1 MRQQRLGAAEQG
13 MGLAMPGRG
22 VQAPT
27 LGFELDSFQV
37 QALAELGQNTVS
49 PFNHADNAAAPGRIT
64 PRESGRST
72 PREANAAAPGR
83 ITPRESGRSTPREAG
98 GSAFTPVPG
107 VGINLPP
114 PHLPGHDFL
123 RAAGVTA
130 GVNLGIRSTN
140 ATTSRQQTLV
150 AAGGTGDSVVF
161 PVGTRTRNPDQVDV
175 LHLMNQQ
182 MTQGMAHL
190 SSMMP
195 SQDER
200 RMAQL
205 ESAIASA
212 LQRMAQYKA
221 LGMDTSAISRRITAL
236 ENELNGQMDAMF
248 KL

>member
-1 MRQQRLGAAEQG
+1 MHQRSVSITVEAAAVRQKRLGAVEQG

-27 LGFELDSFQV
+27 LGFELDPFQV
-37 QALAELGQNTVS
+37 QALDELGQNTVS
-49 PFNHADNAAAPGRIT
+49 PFNHAGNAAAPGRIT
-64 PRESGRST
+64 PRESGR
-72 PREANAAAPGR
+72 
-83 ITPRESGRSTPREAG
+83 ITPREVG

-123 RAAGVTA
+123 LTAGVTA
-130 GVNLGIRSTN
+130 GINLGIRSTN
-140 ATTSRQQTLV
+140 ATNSRQQSLI
-150 AAGGTGDSVVF
+150 AAGGIGDRVVF

-195 SQDER
+195 SQGER

-221 LGMDTSAISRRITAL
+221 LGMDTSAMSRRITAL

>member
-1 MRQQRLGAAEQG
+1 
-13 MGLAMPGRG
+13 MGLAMPGKG
-22 VQAPT
+22 VQAPRF
-27 LGFELDSFQV
+27 LGFELDPFQV
-37 QALAELGQNTVS
+37 QALDELGQNTVS
-49 PFNHADNAAAPGRIT
+49 PNNAGFAAAPPGRIT
-64 PRESGRST
+64 PRESGR
-72 PREANAAAPGR
+72 
-83 ITPRESGRSTPREAG
+83 ITPREAG

-114 PHLPGHDFL
+114 PHLPGHEFL
-123 RAAGVTA
+123 LPGVTA
-130 GVNLGIRSTN
+130 GVNIGIRSTN
-140 ATTSRQQTLV
+140 ATTSRQQSLI
-150 AAGGTGDSVVF
+150 AAGGVGDRVVF

-182 MTQGMAHL
+182 MAQGMAHL

-200 RMAQL
+200 RLAQL

-221 LGMDTSAISRRITAL
+221 LGMDTSAMSRRITAL
-236 ENELNGQMDAMF
+236 ENELNGQMDSMF

>member
-1 MRQQRLGAAEQG
+1 

-37 QALAELGQNTVS
+37 QVLDELGQNAVS
-49 PFNHADNAAAPGRIT
+49 PFNAGNAAAPGRIT
-64 PRESGRST
+64 PRESGR
-72 PREANAAAPGR
+72 
-83 ITPRESGRSTPREAG
+83 ITPREAG

-123 RAAGVTA
+123 LPAGGVTA

-140 ATTSRQQTLV
+140 ATTSRQQSLV
-150 AAGGTGDSVVF
+150 AAGGIGDRVVF

-221 LGMDTSAISRRITAL
+221 LGMDTSAMSRRITAL
-236 ENELNGQMDAMF
+236 ENKLNGQMDAMF

>member
-1 MRQQRLGAAEQG
+1 MTVEAAAVRQQRLGAAEQG

-27 LGFELDSFQV
+27 LGFELDPFQV
-37 QALAELGQNTVS
+37 QALDELGQNTVS
-49 PFNHADNAAAPGRIT
+49 PFNAGNDVAPGRIT
-64 PRESGRST
+64 PRESGR
-72 PREANAAAPGR
+72 
-83 ITPRESGRSTPREAG
+83 ITPWEAG

-123 RAAGVTA
+123 LPAGVTA

-140 ATTSRQQTLV
+140 ATTSRQQSLI
-150 AAGGTGDSVVF
+150 AAGGIGDRVVF

-182 MTQGMAHL
+182 MVQGMAHL

-205 ESAIASA
+205 ESAIVSA

-221 LGMDTSAISRRITAL
+221 LGMDTSVMSRRITAL
-236 ENELNGQMDAMF
+236 ENELNGKMDFMF
-248 KL
+248 NL

>member
-1 MRQQRLGAAEQG
+1 

-22 VQAPT
+22 VQAPGF
-27 LGFELDSFQV
+27 LGFELDPFQV
-37 QALAELGQNTVS
+37 QALDELGQNTVS
-49 PFNHADNAAAPGRIT
+49 PNNVGFAAAPPGHIT
-64 PRESGRST
+64 PRESGR
-72 PREANAAAPGR
+72 
-83 ITPRESGRSTPREAG
+83 ITPREAG

-114 PHLPGHDFL
+114 PHLPGHEFL
-123 RAAGVTA
+123 LPGVTA
-130 GVNLGIRSTN
+130 GVNIGIRSSN
-140 ATTSRQQTLV
+140 ATTSRQQSLI
-150 AAGGTGDSVVF
+150 AAGGVGDHVVF

-182 MTQGMAHL
+182 MAQGMAHL

-200 RMAQL
+200 RLAQL

-221 LGMDTSAISRRITAL
+221 LGMDTSAMSRRITAL
-236 ENELNGQMDAMF
+236 ENELNGQMDSMF

>member
-1 MRQQRLGAAEQG
+1 MHQRSVSITVEAAAVRQQRLGAAEQG

-22 VQAPT
+22 VQAAT
-27 LGFELDSFQV
+27 FGFELDSFQV
-37 QALAELGQNTVS
+37 QTLDELGQNTVS
-49 PFNHADNAAAPGRIT
+49 PFNAGYAAAPGRIT
-64 PRESGRST
+64 PRESGR
-72 PREANAAAPGR
+72 
-83 ITPRESGRSTPREAG
+83 ITPREAG

-107 VGINLPP
+107 MGINLPP

-123 RAAGVTA
+123 LPAGVTA

-140 ATTSRQQTLV
+140 ATTSRQQSLF
-150 AAGGTGDSVVF
+150 AAGGIGDRVVF

-205 ESAIASA
+205 ERAIASA
-212 LQRMAQYKA
+212 LQRMEQYKA
-221 LGMDTSAISRRITAL
+221 LGMDTSAMSRRITAL